1 MFIYS
6 NVQGGASSGRGRGA
20 VPVNIRPTHYVS
32 LLSVYFR
39 VLFCFIKVNVQQV
52 GLQGG
57 VPNVRPAA
65 NVSGSVKILVYLLVC
80 NFVCERLIN

>member
-32 LLSVYFR
+32 LLSVYYSVCFY
-39 VLFCFIKVNVQQV
+39 FIKVNVQ
-52 GLQGG
+52 QGG

-65 NVSGSVKILVYLLVC
+65 NVSGSVKIISI
-80 NFVCERLIN
+80 FVNVLFCV